1 MKIDLTSS
9 NASYGTPSNFT
20 QLFQPAIILDPM
32 KNYKIGV
39 RSLRMFNENPN
50 VSATLANNTFKYST
64 DGGATWSGDLT
75 ITQRIYSVDD
85 LSSVVQTLI
94 TADGGTGT
102 NIRIEPDYNTL
113 KVYITLLNNYQL
125 DMTNN
130 SFNSLIGWNA
140 QIVTASGL
148 GQNLADVTNGITS
161 YNVECNLINT
171 NSSYVNGVQSSAL
184 LNFTPDV
191 NPGSLISIVP
201 FSVEYLHMNSHHIQ
215 QINIQIVSN
224 LGQQLT
230 DLQSPITVS
239 LEIIE
244 EK

>member
-9 NASYGTPSNFT
+9 NATFGVPSNFT
-20 QLFQPAIILDPM
+20 QLFQPAIVLDPQ
-32 KNYKIGV
+32 KKYKVGV
-39 RSLRMFNENPN
+39 RSIRIFNENPN
-50 VSATLANNTFKYST
+50 ISPTLANNTFKYSA
-64 DGGATWSGDLT
+64 DNGATWSADLT
-75 ITQRIYSVDD
+75 ITQGIYSVDD

-94 TADGGTGT
+94 TNNGGVGT
-102 NIRIEPDYNTL
+102 NIKLIPDYNTL
-113 KVYITLLNNYQL
+113 KVYIQVQNNYQL
-125 DMTNN
+125 DMQTN

-140 QIVTASGL
+140 QIVSSSSL

-171 NSSYVNGVQSSAL
+171 NSSYVNGIQSSAL

-201 FSVEYLHMNSHHIQ
+201 FSIEYLELNSHHIQ

-224 LGQQLT
+224 LGIQLV
-230 DLQSPITVS
+230 DLQSPITIS

-244 EK
+244 DK